1 MKQLLTTLLLF
12 LCITASAQSKL
23 KISTLDGEEFSC
35 LLSDV
40 AIIRVHDYFVNIVSR
55 KGEYLF
61 TFSLS
66 DKERQTIVFC
76 DEAEVE
82 IPEAPDKPQKPEGPG
97 NPETSIDYVPNI
109 SQQAIVYPNPTNDI
123 LQIRNAGDNPLVRLI
138 SMSGAVLLETQDT
151 EVDLRNLAN
160 GTYIITVN
168 NQAFKIIKE

>member
-1 MKQLLTTLLLF
+1 MLR
-12 LCITASAQSKL
+12 
-23 KISTLDGEEFSC
+23 E
-35 LLSDV
+35 V
-40 AIIRVHDYFVNIVSR
+40 AVIRVHDYFANIVSR

-61 TFSLS
+61 TFYLS

-76 DEAEVE
+76 DEAEEE
-82 IPEAPDKPQKPEGPG
+82 IPEVPENPK
-97 NPETSIDYVPNI
+97 NPEIPENPKTAIDYIPNI

-123 LQIRNAGDNPLVRLI
+123 LQIRNAGENPLVRLI